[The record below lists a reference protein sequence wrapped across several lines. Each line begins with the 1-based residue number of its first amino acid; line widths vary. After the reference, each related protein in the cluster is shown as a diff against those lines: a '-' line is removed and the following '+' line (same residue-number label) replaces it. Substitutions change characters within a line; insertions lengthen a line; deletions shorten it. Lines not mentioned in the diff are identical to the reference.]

1 MEPNG
6 LYWILL
12 KNMSPVDPQQPTPP
26 GNPEGIPRPPQQQ
39 EVVKFAKGPAPET
52 VLPTLFGAGYGT
64 YRVRPENFVLSV
76 ITHTCL
82 LALILLAVHV
92 TVQEKIVPQSLTH
105 SVELSDY
112 VMKVGKGGPSG
123 GGGGDASKLKAS
135 AGTPPKASTKQF
147 TPPVV
152 LQQQQSKLMVEPT
165 VVADLK
171 IPQSNQIGDPLSK
184 LMTLSNGTGVGGGIG
199 TGDGGGVGSGHGG
212 PGVGP
217 GIFHLGESGVL
228 APKPI
233 YQPEPEFSEEARKAK
248 YQGVV
253 GLNVIV
259 GPDGRIHDPHVV
271 HSLGM
276 GLDEEALKTVKLWK
290 FEPGKKNGQPVSVA
304 VYIEV
309 DFHLY

>member
-1 MEPNG
+1 
-6 LYWILL
+6 
-12 KNMSPVDPQQPTPP
+12 MSPLDPKQPTPS
-26 GNPEGIPRPPQQQ
+26 GDAGARNPQPPQQQ
-39 EVVKFAKGPAPET
+39 DVVKFAKDPAPEK

-64 YRVRPENFVLSV
+64 YQVRPENFALSF
-76 ITHTCL
+76 ISHTAG
-82 LALILLAVHV
+82 LALLLWFFHV
-92 TVQEKIVPQSLTH
+92 TVQPMIIPTAVSHP
-105 SVELSDY
+105 VELSDY

-135 AGTPPKASTKQF
+135 AGTPPRPSTKQF

-152 LQQQQSKLMVEPT
+152 MQQQQSKLMVEPT

-171 IPQSNQIGDPLSK
+171 IPQSNQLGDPLSK
-184 LMTLSNGTGVGGGIG
+184 LMTVSNGTGVGGGIG
-199 TGDGGGVGSGHGG
+199 SGDGGGVGSGHGG

-217 GIFHLGESGVL
+217 GIFHLGESGVS
-228 APKPI
+228 APKAI
-233 YQPEPEFSEEARKAK
+233 YAPEPEFSEEARKAK

-253 GLNVIV
+253 GMNVVV
-259 GPDGRIHDPHVV
+259 GPDGRVHDPHVV

-290 FEPGKKNGQPVSVA
+290 FEPGKRNGQPVSVA

>member
-1 MEPNG
+1 
-6 LYWILL
+6 
-12 KNMSPVDPQQPTPP
+12 MSPIDPQQPTPSGSP
-26 GNPEGIPRPPQQQ
+26 TGGTDKPPQQQ
-39 EVVKFAKGPAPET
+39 EVVKFAKGPGPET

-92 TVQEKIVPQSLTH
+92 SVQEKIVPPSLAH

-112 VMKVGKGGPSG
+112 VMKVGKGGASG

-135 AGTPPKASTKQF
+135 TGTPPKASTKQF

-152 LQQQQSKLMVEPT
+152 LQQQTSKLMVEPT

-217 GIFHLGESGVL
+217 GIFHLGESGVSP
-228 APKPI
+228 PKAI
-233 YQPEPEFSEEARKAK
+233 FQPEPEFSEEARKAK

-253 GLNVIV
+253 TLSVIV
-259 GPDGRIHDPHVV
+259 GPDGRIHDPRVV
-271 HSLGM
+271 RSLGM

-304 VYIEV
+304 VYIDV